1 MNAPGGSKLNLLIA
15 LTIAA
20 AIILVAVRIV
30 PVYVQN
36 YQFEEAMRTRAKFA
50 SVERKSPEA
59 VRTELLK
66 EARELGLPEP
76 PKLRL
81 TVVPAPGGVRISSQ
95 YTVPVDLI
103 FFQQNLNFSYR
114 TETSTAY

>member
-1 MNAPGGSKLNLLIA
+1 MNAPGGSRLNLIVA
-15 LTIAA
+15 LVVIA

-30 PVYVQN
+30 PVYVRN
-36 YQFEEAMRTRAKFA
+36 YEFEEAMRNQAKFA
-50 SVERKSPEA
+50 GVDRKPPEA
-59 VRTELLK
+59 LRRELLK

-81 TVVPAPGGVRISSQ
+81 TVIPAPGGVRISSQ
-95 YTVPVDLI
+95 YTVQVDLI
-103 FFQQNLNFSYR
+103 IFKQDLNFSYR